1 MGDHGFLSYVKRV
14 IHSLVVS
21 TPDRVTIERL
31 KRDYANEEGCPVP
44 YNSLGF
50 KDIESFLRSIPD
62 TVELVG
68 YGPMAYVLA
77 KSNAK
82 TAHIQALVQCQ
93 KRPSSKQKNRKRGK
107 PLFCY
112 PSERSD
118 IVFINEYHK
127 SNNVLLNNYNNYNS
141 YRMRYDSNSSANQY
155 VKQPPPT
162 QTSVVRQNNLTK
174 ETNSITNS
182 LSKCTIANA
191 GNSSSAA
198 ENSLEIYV
206 EKDESPDKLKL
217 PNQSLSKNNRN
228 RSPQY
233 ISSDEGCDED
243 AEPEYSVDKEI
254 LNYKYAEVAG
264 CTNLINVE
272 SNVQSNW
279 TDHHL
284 DYSSSDEGSE
294 SDAIPVF
301 AVDQNVLSVEYP
313 RDAVRFD
320 YQLPKQ
326 NVHKKFKLEERVEV
340 QLVTVASPHS
350 FYFWLH
356 DEDYEQYKGMSYSM
370 QQFYSIINEYSYTIP
385 LFLIMVGHLG
395 AVHVREEI
403 WHRVKVLNIKAGDR
417 MNVEVELIDTGDRI
431 WICHT
436 DLKYLCKDFARLP
449 PQCWPGRLAC
459 ITPRQGKCFSM
470 EASNYFYDIV
480 CYRRLYAKIEKI
492 NDADNT
498 CTMILV
504 DPNSSLHTKNINMA
518 LIESGWVRR
527 CYKP

>member
-1 MGDHGFLSYVKRV
+1 MVDQGFLSYVKKL

-31 KRDYANEEGCPVP
+31 ERDYVNVEGCAVP
-44 YNSLGF
+44 FNKLGF
-50 KDIESFLRSIPD
+50 KNIESLLRSIPD

-93 KRPSSKQKNRKRGK
+93 KRPSNRQKNRKRGK

-118 IVFINEYHK
+118 IVFINEYTK
-127 SNNVLLNNYNNYNS
+127 SNNVQLNNYGNNNYNHRTL
-141 YRMRYDSNSSANQY
+141 YNSNSSANQY
-155 VKQPPPT
+155 AKQPPQSQIP
-162 QTSVVRQNNLTK
+162 VARQENLKK

-182 LSKCTIANA
+182 LSKCKIANVEKP
-191 GNSSSAA
+191 SSAA
-198 ENSLEIYV
+198 ENSLKIHNN
-206 EKDESPDKLKL
+206 SDKLGL
-217 PNQSLSKNNRN
+217 PNQSLSKNHKKCTA
-228 RSPQY
+228 QY

-243 AEPEYSVDKEI
+243 AGPEYSEDKEI
-254 LNYKYAEVAG
+254 LNYKYAEVVP
-264 CTNLINVE
+264 CTNLINSE
-272 SNVQSNW
+272 SNPIQSTW
-279 TDHHL
+279 TDQHI

-320 YQLPKQ
+320 CQLPKQ
-326 NVHKKFKLEERVEV
+326 DVHKKFKLEERVEV

-356 DEDYEQYKGMSYSM
+356 DEEYEDYKGMSYNM
-370 QQFYSIINEYSYTIP
+370 QQFYSIINDYSYTIP

-395 AVHVREEI
+395 AVYVREES
-403 WHRVKVLNIKAGDR
+403 WHRAKVLNIKAGSR
-417 MNVEVELIDTGDRI
+417 MNVEVELIDTGDRM

-459 ITPRQGKCFSM
+459 ITPRQGQYFSM

-480 CYRRLYAKIEKI
+480 CYRRLFAKIEKI